1 MTEHI
6 LIGIVSVIVL
16 GIGAQWLA
24 WRIRVPS
31 ILLLLIFGFVAG
43 PVTGL
48 LPPESLQGDWLFAFV
63 SLSIGIILFEG
74 GLSLRISEL
83 REVGRAV
90 LNLITIGV
98 LVTWA
103 LAGLAAYYVAGF
115 NVGLSIQIGAILT
128 VTGPTVVIPLL
139 RHVRPKGRVGAI
151 AKWEGITIDPV
162 GAMLAV
168 LVLETILLLNQTT
181 TAVGETASFAAAAL
195 HAVEGLLLTIFISVG
210 ISVIGAAF
218 LILILY
224 RRLVPDYLQSSV
236 ALMIV
241 VATFALSNVLQPESG
256 LLEVTLMG
264 IIMANQ
270 KYVAVRRIT
279 EFKEDLQVLLIACLF
294 IMLSA
299 RLDLS
304 VLDHFDGYAFAF
316 LGVLILV
323 IRPIAVFLSTF
334 GTRLSWKEKTFLSWM
349 APSNVLQPES
359 GLLEVTLMGI
369 IMANQ
374 KYVAVRRITEFKED
388 LQVLLIACL
397 FIMLSARLDL
407 SVLDHF
413 DGYAFAFLGVLIL
426 VIRPI
431 AVFLSTF
438 GTRLSW
444 KEKTFLSWMAPR
456 GIVAAAVA
464 SLFAFRLEEIY
475 GNAVDSVVPI
485 VFLVIVGTVAVYGL
499 TISPLARYLGLAD
512 PNPQGVLFLGAY
524 LWTQRAA
531 MALQERGFK
540 VLLIDANTKNI
551 EQAKENGLAAETAD
565 ALSEAVIDE
574 LDLSGLG
581 RFVALTPNDE
591 VNALAALHFTEV
603 FENSEVYQLAARPG
617 SQRDRRGELPEHL
630 RGRPLFGESTTNASL
645 AKRFND
651 GGEIQP
657 FELTEDFPYKALQAR
672 YDDDVVLLFVVRGG
686 GTLLVH
692 AEEDQLTPQLGDTVI
707 VMLPPF
713 LKERDLTDAAF
724 FEDLV
729 AHAFVVDL
737 DEEATYGEIV
747 RQASVLFAQRLP
759 IAADRLA
766 KGLLESMQYGG
777 APISQGVA
785 LPHYRIPRISQPE
798 LVLVR
803 CKLGICIKIE
813 ADQEPMF
820 DPAEPIYAF
829 IFLVSPEDN
838 PGQHLRTLAHIAGR
852 TISTKRL
859 RTAKSCGR
867 RLSYLPNA
875 CLSLPTALLKG
886 CWKACSM
893 EGRLFRR
900 GWPCPII
907 VFLGSRS
914 RSWFWC
920 AASWVFVSRLKRIKS
935 RCSIPPSRST
945 PLYFWSAPKTIPAS
959 IYARWPISPA
969 ASAKNATS
977 MRGVRRLTSNN

>member
-1 MTEHI
+1 MTEEI

-31 ILLLLIFGFVAG
+31 ILLLLVFGFVAG

-48 LPPESLQGDWLFAFV
+48 LPPESLKGDWLFAFV

-83 REVGRAV
+83 REVGKAV

-103 LAGLAAYYVAGF
+103 LAGLAAYYIAGF
-115 NVGLSIQIGAILT
+115 NLGLSIQIGAILT

-139 RHVRPKGRVGAI
+139 RHVRPTGRVGAI

-162 GAMLAV
+162 GAILAV
-168 LVLETILLLNQTT
+168 LVLETILVLNQTA
-181 TAVGETASFAAAAL
+181 TAVGEVAGFAEAAM
-195 HAVEGLLLTIFISVG
+195 HAIEALLLTIFISVG

-224 RRLVPDYLQSSV
+224 RRLVPEYLQSSV
-236 ALMIV
+236 ALMV
-241 VATFALSNVLQPESG
+241 VVSTFALSNVLQEESG

-270 KYVAVRRIT
+270 KYVPVRRIT

-294 IMLSA
+294 ILLSA

-304 VLDHFDGYAFAF
+304 VLDYFDQSAFIF

-323 IRPIAVFLSTF
+323 IRPIAVFLSSLRT
-334 GTRLSWKEKTFLSWM
+334 GLSWKEQAFLSW
-349 APSNVLQPES
+349 L
-359 GLLEVTLMGI
+359 
-369 IMANQ
+369 
-374 KYVAVRRITEFKED
+374 
-388 LQVLLIACL
+388 
-397 FIMLSARLDL
+397 
-407 SVLDHF
+407 
-413 DGYAFAFLGVLIL
+413 
-426 VIRPI
+426 
-431 AVFLSTF
+431 
-438 GTRLSW
+438 
-444 KEKTFLSWMAPR
+444 APR

-464 SLFAFRLEEIY
+464 SLFAFRLEAIY
-475 GNAVDSVVPI
+475 GSAVNSVVPI

-524 LWTQRAA
+524 QWAQRVA
-531 MALQERGFK
+531 MALQEQGFT
-540 VLLIDANTKNI
+540 VLMIDSNTKNI
-551 EQAKENGLAAETAD
+551 EMAKENELEAETAD

-574 LDLSGLG
+574 LNLSGIG
-581 RFVALTPNDE
+581 RFLALTANDE

-603 FENSEVYQLAARPG
+603 FENNEVYQLAARPE
-617 SQRDRRGELPEHL
+617 SQREREGELPEHL
-630 RGRPLFGESTTNASL
+630 RGRALFGESTTHASL
-645 AKRFND
+645 TKRFQD
-651 GGEIQP
+651 GGEVRT
-657 FELTEDFPYKALQAR
+657 FEVTEEMPYEALKAR
-672 YDDDVVLLFVVRGG
+672 YDGDLVLLFIVRAGN
-686 GTLLVH
+686 LLVH
-692 AEEDQLTPQLGDTVI
+692 AEEDMITPQVGDTVI

-713 LKERDLTDAAF
+713 LKERDLADEAF

-747 RQASVLFAQRLP
+747 RQASILFAQRLP

-766 KGLLESMQYGG
+766 KGLLESIRYGG
-777 APISQGVA
+777 GPIAQGVA

-803 CKLGICIKIE
+803 CKVGICIDMGDDEKAFFNPE
-813 ADQEPMF
+813 
-820 DPAEPIYAF
+820 EPIYAF

-852 TISTKRL
+852 VGEDPFIDAWRAASDEQALKEALMHPEHYLSLVLSAKDKTATFIGQAIKDVELHAEGMVALIKRNGHPIVAEGHTVLREGDQITITGSTTDIQRL
-859 RTAKSCGR
+859 R
-867 RLSYLPNA
+867 N
-875 CLSLPTALLKG
+875 
-886 CWKACSM
+886 
-893 EGRLFRR
+893 
-900 GWPCPII
+900 
-907 VFLGSRS
+907 
-914 RSWFWC
+914 
-920 AASWVFVSRLKRIKS
+920 
-935 RCSIPPSRST
+935 
-945 PLYFWSAPKTIPAS
+945 
-959 IYARWPISPA
+959 IYR
-969 ASAKNATS
+969 
-977 MRGVRRLTSNN
+977 

>member
-48 LPPESLQGDWLFAFV
+48 LPPASLQGDWLFAFV

-83 REVGRAV
+83 REVGKAV

-115 NVGLSIQIGAILT
+115 NLGLSIQIGAILT

-139 RHVRPKGRVGAI
+139 RHVRPTGRVGAI

-162 GAMLAV
+162 GAILAV
-168 LVLETILLLNQTT
+168 LVLETILLLHPTPS
-181 TAVGETASFAAAAL
+181 ALGEAAGVADAAL

-236 ALMIV
+236 ALMAV
-241 VATFALSNVLQPESG
+241 VGTFALSNVLQEESG

-270 KYVAVRRIT
+270 KYVPVRRIT

-294 IMLSA
+294 IVLSA

-316 LGVLILV
+316 LGVLIFV
-323 IRPIAVFLSTF
+323 IRPVAVFIATL
-334 GTRLSWKEKTFLSWM
+334 GTRLTWKEKTFLSW
-349 APSNVLQPES
+349 L
-359 GLLEVTLMGI
+359 
-369 IMANQ
+369 
-374 KYVAVRRITEFKED
+374 
-388 LQVLLIACL
+388 
-397 FIMLSARLDL
+397 
-407 SVLDHF
+407 
-413 DGYAFAFLGVLIL
+413 
-426 VIRPI
+426 
-431 AVFLSTF
+431 
-438 GTRLSW
+438 
-444 KEKTFLSWMAPR
+444 APR

-464 SLFAFRLEEIY
+464 SLFAFRLETIY
-475 GNAVDSVVPI
+475 GSAVDGVVPM

-512 PNPQGVLFLGAY
+512 PDPQGVLFLGAY

-531 MALQERGFK
+531 LALRDLGFN
-540 VLLIDANTKNI
+540 VLLIDSNTKNI
-551 EQAKENGLAAETAD
+551 EQAKDNGLAAQTAD

-581 RFVALTPNDE
+581 RFLALTSNDE

-603 FENSEVYQLAARPG
+603 FENNEVYQLAARPG
-617 SQRDRRGELPEHL
+617 SQRDRRGELPDHL
-630 RGRPLFGESTTNASL
+630 RGRPLFGESTTHTSL
-645 AKRFND
+645 TKRFQD
-651 GGEIQP
+651 GGEIKT
-657 FELTEDFPYKALQAR
+657 FELTEDVDYEALRAR
-672 YDDDVVLLFVVRGG
+672 YDGDVVLLFVVRGQD
-686 GTLLVH
+686 TLLVH
-692 AEEDQLTPQLGDTVI
+692 AEEDQLTPQPDDTVV

-713 LKERDLTDAAF
+713 VKERDLADAGF

-729 AHAFVVDL
+729 ANAFVVDL
-737 DEEATYGEIV
+737 DDEATYEEIV
-747 RQASVLFAQRLP
+747 RQASILFSQRLP

-766 KGLLESMQYGG
+766 RGLLESMRYGG

-785 LPHYRIPRISQPE
+785 LPHYRIPRIAQPE

-803 CKLGICIKIE
+803 CKRGTCIEIE
-813 ADQEPMF
+813 HAEETLF

-829 IFLVSPEDN
+829 IFLVSPEDS
-838 PGQHLRTLAHIAGR
+838 PGQHLRTLAHLAGR
-852 TISTKRL
+852 VGEASFMDAWRS
-859 RTAKSCGR
+859 A
-867 RLSYLPNA
+867 A
-875 CLSLPTALLKG
+875 DEQQLKD
-886 CWKACSM
+886 
-893 EGRLFRR
+893 
-900 GWPCPII
+900 I
-907 VFLGSRS
+907 FLHGER
-914 RSWFWC
+914 
-920 AASWVFVSRLKRIKS
+920 
-935 RCSIPPSRST
+935 
-945 PLYFWSAPKTIPAS
+945 
-959 IYARWPISPA
+959 
-969 ASAKNATS
+969 
-977 MRGVRRLTSNN
+977 